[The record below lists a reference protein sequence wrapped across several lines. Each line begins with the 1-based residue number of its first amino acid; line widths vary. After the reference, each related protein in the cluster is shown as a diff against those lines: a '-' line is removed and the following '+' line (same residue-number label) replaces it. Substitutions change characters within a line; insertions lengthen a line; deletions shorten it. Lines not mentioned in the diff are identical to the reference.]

1 MAARLQLAKHMTRRI
16 AAVLLGSFLSLP
28 VLAATR
34 MTFDIQGTPTA
45 VEWSKSSFPLRYD
58 IDQRLAAANPDAKA
72 MIERAFAAWSDLA
85 DVSLQFESRGI
96 TSNGASQP
104 DGISVVLED
113 DLLSGQGAIALTSY
127 TYDTTT
133 GKMLDADIR
142 VDPSIF
148 NGQVNVAVALAHEVG
163 HTLGLDHSAVLSS
176 VMYPYVGPD
185 NTPVDLDTDDRIAIS
200 TIYPKSDPTLRGGT
214 LRGRVTGN
222 GGGIF
227 AAQVVAVND
236 QGQPIA
242 TALTNAAG
250 EFTLATIPAGRY
262 RIYAE
267 PLDGPVVVSALQGT
281 WRQAT
286 LKPFPTH
293 FYETAVNV
301 ENGRVYGNL
310 VLNTVGPVLLNPRLV
325 GSCPAD
331 SHQVSLSSMP
341 VTVRPGQTVK
351 LTIGGDGFTSG
362 MTEFDVLNPA
372 FKRISDYEWWGDS
385 VSATYEV
392 EANAQP
398 TSSVILVRSGNE
410 TATLTGGLR
419 VYRTQKSRAARS

>member
-1 MAARLQLAKHMTRRI
+1 MTRRL
-16 AAVLLGSFLSLP
+16 AVLSLASLLTLP
-28 VLAATR
+28 VFAATR
-34 MTFDIQGTPTA
+34 MTFDIQGAPTPI
-45 VEWSKSSFPLRYD
+45 EWPASAFPLRYD
-58 IDQRLAAANPDAKA
+58 IDQKLAQANPQAKA
-72 MIERAFAAWSDLA
+72 MVDRAFEVWASLD
-85 DVSLQFESRGI
+85 DVSLEFRSGGVRVNGTDQGEGI
-96 TSNGASQP
+96 NVSLA
-104 DGISVVLED
+104 E
-113 DLLSGQGAIALTSY
+113 DLLSGQGAIALTTY
-127 TYDTTT
+127 TYDTNT

-148 NGQVNVAVALAHEVG
+148 NGQINAEVALAHEVG

-185 NTPVDLDTDDRIAIS
+185 NARADLDTDDRIAIS

-214 LRGRVTGN
+214 LRGRVTGE

-227 AAQVVAVND
+227 AAQVVALNE

-250 EFTLATIPAGRY
+250 EFTLLTIPAGRY

-267 PLDGPVVVSALQGT
+267 PLDGPVMAAALQGT
-281 WRQAT
+281 FRQAA
-286 LKPFPTH
+286 LRPFPTH
-293 FYETAVNV
+293 FYERTLDV

-310 VLNTVGPVLLNPRLV
+310 ILDSAGPVLLNPRLV
-325 GSCPAD
+325 GSCPVD
-331 SHQVSLSSMP
+331 SSQISLSSMP

-351 LTIGGDGFTSG
+351 LTVGGDGFTSG

-372 FKRISDYEWWGDS
+372 FRRVSDYEWWGDS
-385 VSATYEV
+385 VTATYTID
-392 EANAQP
+392 ASAQP

-410 TATLTGGLR
+410 TATLTGALR
-419 VYRTQKSRAARS
+419 VNRTPRGRATRS

>member
-1 MAARLQLAKHMTRRI
+1 MTRRF
-16 AAVLLGSFLSLP
+16 AAVLLVFFFTFP

-34 MTFDIQGTPTA
+34 MTFDIQGTPTP
-45 VEWSKSSFPLRYD
+45 VEWPTAAFPLRYD
-58 IDQRLAAANPDAKA
+58 IDQKLAEANPQAKV
-72 MIERAFAAWSDLA
+72 MIERAFAAWSTLA
-85 DVSLQFESRGI
+85 DVSLQFESGGI
-96 TSNGASQP
+96 TANGTDQSNGINVSLA
-104 DGISVVLED
+104 D
-113 DLLSGQGAIALTSY
+113 DLLRGQGAIALTSY
-127 TYDTTT
+127 TFDTRT
-133 GKMLDADIR
+133 GKMLDADIL

-148 NGQVNVAVALAHEVG
+148 NGQVNASVALAHEVG

-200 TIYPKSDPTLRGGT
+200 TIYPKTDPTLRGGT
-214 LRGRVTGN
+214 LRGRVTGE
-222 GGGIF
+222 GSGIF
-227 AAQVVAVND
+227 AAQVVAVNA

-250 EFTLATIPAGRY
+250 EFTLLTIPAGRY
-262 RIYAE
+262 RLYAE
-267 PLDGPVVVSALQGT
+267 PLDGPVVVSAMQGS

-293 FYETAVNV
+293 FYETTVDV
-301 ENGRVYGNL
+301 ETGRVYGNL
-310 VLNTVGPVLLNPRLV
+310 ILDSAGPVLLNPRTI

-351 LTIGGDGFTSG
+351 LTVGGDGFTSG

-372 FKRISDYEWWGDS
+372 FRRISDYEWWGGS
-385 VSATYEV
+385 VSATYAV
-392 EANAQP
+392 EAGAQP

-410 TATLTGGLR
+410 TAALTGALR
-419 VYRTQKSRAARS
+419 VYRTPKSRSTRS

>member
-1 MAARLQLAKHMTRRI
+1 MTRRF
-16 AAVLLGSFLSLP
+16 AVLSLVSLLSLP

-34 MTFDIQGTPTA
+34 MTFDIQGAPTA
-45 VEWSKSSFPLRYD
+45 VEWPAGAFPLRYD
-58 IDQRLAAANPDAKA
+58 IDQKLAEANPQARA
-72 MIERAFAAWSDLA
+72 MIERAFAAWSTLA

-96 TSNGASQP
+96 TADGTEQS
-104 DGISVVLED
+104 DGINVSLADE
-113 DLLSGQGAIALTSY
+113 LLRGQGAIALTTY

-148 NGQVNVAVALAHEVG
+148 NGQINAEVALAHEVG

-176 VMYPYVGPD
+176 IMYPYVGPD
-185 NTPVDLDTDDRIAIS
+185 NAPADLDTDDRIAIS
-200 TIYPKSDPTLRGGT
+200 TIYPKSDPTLRGAT
-214 LRGRVTGN
+214 LRGRVTGD

-227 AAQVVAVND
+227 AAQVVALNER
-236 QGQPIA
+236 GQPIA

-250 EFTLATIPAGRY
+250 EFTLMTVPSGRY

-267 PLDGPVVVSALQGT
+267 PLDGPVMVAALQGT
-281 WRQAT
+281 WRHAA
-286 LKPFPTH
+286 LRPFPTH
-293 FYETAVNV
+293 FYETTLDV

-310 VLNTVGPVLLNPRLV
+310 LLHSAGPVLLNPRLV
-325 GSCPAD
+325 GSCPVD
-331 SHQVSLSSMP
+331 SSQISLSSMP

-351 LTIGGDGFTSG
+351 LTVGGDGFTSG

-372 FKRISDYEWWGDS
+372 LRRISDYEWWGGS
-385 VSATYEV
+385 VSATYTV
-392 EANAQP
+392 DPGALP

-410 TATLTGGLR
+410 TAALTGALR
-419 VYRTQKSRAARS
+419 VHRATRGRASRS